1 MGIRLRFAL
10 LGSLLLALLT
20 PTGAARADSPSSEA
34 VVESR
39 REHAKLEFK
48 RGSELYS
55 AGQYRDAV
63 AAFMAADKLA
73 PSAAL
78 SFNIALAYEKLDD
91 TSGAL
96 RWYRDYLRRN
106 PRAPNAAG
114 VESRVSE
121 LSLKLGRRGQQ
132 QLTVVSTP
140 DGARLEI
147 DGRSVGVTPFTGELP
162 LGPHRVRLER
172 SGYRD
177 TERELTLGPNAA
189 SELSVALDASEPPA
203 GQPEKFGKNADKTLR
218 DSDGARRF
226 GVVPWLFVGGGLA
239 SLGGALGFELA
250 RRSRQDDAR
259 NAANQLDFK
268 TEADAMQRHQTTAR
282 VLAGVGGALAVTG
295 GVMLLFNTRAPAAPR
310 VALGCTP
317 SGCSATAQGRF

>member
-1 MGIRLRFAL
+1 MGISFRFAL
-10 LGSLLLALLT
+10 LGTLLFVLLT
-20 PTGAARADSPSSEA
+20 PTCEARAEAPSSEA

-48 RGSELYS
+48 RGSQLYE

-91 TSGAL
+91 ASGAL
-96 RWYRDYLRRN
+96 RWYRDYLRRS
-106 PRAPNAAG
+106 PRAPNATS
-114 VESRVSE
+114 VEARVNE
-121 LSLKLGRRGQQ
+121 LSIKLGRRGQQ
-132 QLTVVSTP
+132 QLTVVSIP
-140 DGARLEI
+140 DGASLQI
-147 DGRSVGVTPFTGELP
+147 DGRPVGVTPFTGELP
-162 LGPHRVRLER
+162 LGPHRVRLEL
-172 SGYRD
+172 SGYRAAD
-177 TERELTLGPNAA
+177 RELTLSPNAA
-189 SELSVALDASEPPA
+189 RELNVTLDASASPA
-203 GQPEKFGKNADKTLR
+203 VQAEKSGKNTDATLR
-218 DSDGARRF
+218 DSDGRRF
-226 GVVPWLFVGGGLA
+226 GVAPWLFVGGGLA

-259 NAANQLDFK
+259 NAPSQVAFK
-268 TEADAMQRHQTTAR
+268 PEADAMQRHQTTAR
-282 VLAGVGGALAVTG
+282 VLAGVGGALFVTG

-317 SGCSATAQGRF
+317 SGCNAAAQGSF